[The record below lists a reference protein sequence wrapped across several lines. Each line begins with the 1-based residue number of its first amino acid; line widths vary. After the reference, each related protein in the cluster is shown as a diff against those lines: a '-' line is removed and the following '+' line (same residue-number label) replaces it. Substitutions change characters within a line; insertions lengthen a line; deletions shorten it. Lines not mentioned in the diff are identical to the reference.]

1 MGYLPG
7 IWGDFQHSDT
17 EAQRKMGN
25 VLNRQPSPSG
35 RGWTVAGAFASR
47 HGPGVESSAGQ
58 RRKCQQTGVLGRF
71 TRHPAKAL
79 VLLLFTTL
87 VAVRPGWAATNSTK
101 NSCATCHA
109 GLDGE
114 LAQPAKAFDAD
125 VHHQAG
131 LTCAD
136 CHGGDPNDDSMDAM
150 SPARGF
156 RGVPKKAQIPEFC
169 ARCHADENYIR
180 GFNPKLRTDQLSEYV
195 TSVHGKRLKQGD
207 LKVAT
212 CVDCHSVHNILAVA
226 DPRAP
231 VYPTNVATTCA
242 HCHADSH
249 TMAEYKIPTDQL
261 AKYQKSVHAQVMAQG
276 DTSAPT
282 CTTCHGNHGA
292 TPPGVGSV
300 ANVCGTCHVFFAQL
314 FDKSPHKAAF
324 ANMGLPGC
332 VQCHS
337 NHEIVHPV
345 DEWVGVGDKAV
356 CVTCHAQGDKG
367 YAAAQRMSEGLTR
380 LKDSYHRAELVLNQ
394 AERSGMEVSNA
405 KLELGDANED
415 LIKARVN
422 VHAFRPED
430 VEMLTGQG
438 VAISQKAEE
447 AGVLALRERDRRRK
461 GLGLSIIFI
470 AATIAGLY
478 LKIRE
483 MEKD

>member
-1 MGYLPG
+1 
-7 IWGDFQHSDT
+7 
-17 EAQRKMGN
+17 
-25 VLNRQPSPSG
+25 
-35 RGWTVAGAFASR
+35 
-47 HGPGVESSAGQ
+47 
-58 RRKCQQTGVLGRF
+58 
-71 TRHPAKAL
+71 
-79 VLLLFTTL
+79 
-87 VAVRPGWAATNSTK
+87 
-101 NSCATCHA
+101 
-109 GLDGE
+109 

-156 RGVPKKAQIPEFC
+156 RGVPKRAQIPEFC
-169 ARCHADENYIR
+169 ARCHSDEDYIR
-180 GFNPKLRTDQLSEYV
+180 VFNPKLRTDQLSQYI

-207 LKVAT
+207 VKVAT

-231 VYPTNVATTCA
+231 VYPTNVASTCA
-242 HCHADSH
+242 HCHADPH
-249 TMAEYKIPTDQL
+249 TMEGYNIPIDQV
-261 AKYQKSVHAQVMAQG
+261 AKYQKSVHAQVLAQG

-314 FDKSPHKAAF
+314 FDQSPHKAPF

-332 VQCHS
+332 VECHS
-337 NHEIVHPV
+337 NHEIVHPL
-345 DEWVGVGDKAV
+345 DDWVGVSEKAV
-356 CVTCHAQGDKG
+356 CVNCHGQGDEG
-367 YAAAQRMSEGLTR
+367 YAAAQKISEGLAK
-380 LKDSYHRAELVLNQ
+380 LKDSYHRAEEVLNQ
-394 AERSGMEVSNA
+394 AERSGMEVSSA

-422 VHAFRPED
+422 VHAFRAEA
-430 VEMLTGQG
+430 VEKLTDQG
-438 VAISQKAEE
+438 VSISQKAEQ
-447 AGVLALRERDRRRK
+447 AGVAALKERNLRRK
-461 GLGLSIIFI
+461 GLGLSLIFI
-470 AATIAGLY
+470 AAAIAGLY

-483 MEKD
+483 IESRPKS